1 MEKRNRIIRII
12 TFLMVIF
19 LVASACRLTRSTD
32 LTSPEAAQ
40 QIPQES
46 VETLPA
52 QTGQTILVPEYAA
65 LEGSLEALYE
75 QVSPGVVSLQFTT
88 AEGGG
93 QGTGFVID
101 KEGHIVT
108 NYHVASEATELEVHF
123 PSGLKVY
130 GSVIGT
136 DMDSDLAVIKVDV
149 DPDVLVPLTLG
160 DSEAIKVGQTVVA
173 IGNPYGL
180 SGTMTVGI
188 VSARG
193 RVLDSM
199 RQTESGTFYSSGDT
213 IQTDAL
219 INPGNSGGPLLNLN
233 GEVIGVN
240 RAIQTAGTSI
250 TGGAVNT
257 GIGFAISSNTV
268 RRVVPALIETGT
280 YAYPYLGLSSYSNMS
295 LAMVEALKLPQSTGA
310 YVASVVAGGP
320 ADQAGIKGGTQPTA
334 VQGLTTGGD
343 LIIAV
348 DGIEIKDFSE
358 LMSYLVLNA
367 SVGDD
372 IVLTII
378 RSGKTMD
385 VTVTLGQRQ

>member
-32 LTSPEAAQ
+32 LTTPEEAQ

-88 AEGGG
+88 TEGGG

-130 GSVIGT
+130 GTVIGT

>member
-1 MEKRNRIIRII
+1 MEKRNRLFRII
-12 TFLMVIF
+12 TFMVVIF
-19 LVASACRLTRSTD
+19 LVATACRLTRT
-32 LTSPEAAQ
+32 TEQTAPEAVEQ
-40 QIPQES
+40 VPQES
-46 VETLPA
+46 VATLPA
-52 QTGQTILVPEYAA
+52 QTGQTILVPEYTA

-75 QVSPGVVSLQFTT
+75 LVSPGVVSLQFNTP
-88 AEGGG
+88 EGGG

-108 NYHVASEATELEVHF
+108 NYHVASDATELEVHF

-130 GSVIGT
+130 GTLIGT
-136 DMDSDLAVIKVDV
+136 DLDSDLAVIKVDV
-149 DPDVLVPLTLG
+149 DPAMLVPLTLG
-160 DSEAIKVGQTVVA
+160 DSNAIKVGQTVVA

-199 RQTESGTFYSSGDT
+199 RQTEAGTYYSSGDT

-240 RAIQTAGTSI
+240 RAIQTAGLSI

-268 RRVVPALIETGT
+268 RKVVPSLIENGS
-280 YAYPYLGLSSYSNMS
+280 YAYPYLGLSSYSNAS
-295 LAMVEALKLPQSTGA
+295 LAMIEMLNLPQSTGA
-310 YVASVVAGGP
+310 YVASVVTGGP
-320 ADQAGIKGGTQPTA
+320 ADQAGIKGGTQPTS
-334 VQGLTTGGD
+334 VQGLSKGGD
-343 LIIAV
+343 LIVAV

-367 SVGDD
+367 SVGDE
-372 IVLTII
+372 IVLTVI
-378 RSGKTMD
+378 RSGQTMD
-385 VTVTLGQRQ
+385 IPVILGQRQ

>member
-1 MEKRNRIIRII
+1 MGKRNRIIRII

-32 LTSPEAAQ
+32 LTTPEEAQ

-88 AEGGG
+88 TEGGG

-130 GSVIGT
+130 GTVIGT

>member
-19 LVASACRLTRSTD
+19 LVTSACRLTRSTD
-32 LTSPEAAQ
+32 LTTPEAAQ

-130 GSVIGT
+130 GTVIGT

>member
-1 MEKRNRIIRII
+1 MGKQNRILRII
-12 TFLMVIF
+12 AFVLVIF
-19 LVASACRLTRSTD
+19 IAGSACRLVRTDTSTI
-32 LTSPEAAQ
+32 PEEIEAPVT
-40 QIPQES
+40 IFDP
-46 VETLPA
+46 TLPA
-52 QTGQTILVPEYAA
+52 GTCQTILVPEYTA

-75 QVSPGVVSLQFTT
+75 AVSPGVVSLQYTNSQ
-88 AEGGG
+88 GGG

-108 NYHVASEATELEVHF
+108 NYHVASDAEDLEVHF

-130 GSVIGT
+130 GTVIGT
-136 DMDSDLAVIKVDV
+136 DLDSDLAVIKVDV
-149 DPDVLVPLTLG
+149 EPDLLLPLTLG
-160 DSEAIKVGQTVVA
+160 DSNTIQVGQTVIA

-180 SGTMTVGI
+180 SGTMTMGI
-188 VSARG
+188 ISARG

-199 RQTESGTFYSSGDT
+199 RQTETGTYYSSGDT

-250 TGGAVNT
+250 TGEAVNT

-268 RRVVPALIETGT
+268 RKVVPSLIETGS

-295 LAMVEALKLPQSTGA
+295 LAMIEALGLPQSSGA
-310 YVASVVAGGP
+310 YVAGVVAGGP
-320 ADQAGIKGGTQPTA
+320 ADDAGIVGGVQSTM
-334 VQGLTTGGD
+334 VQGLNSGGD

-358 LMSYLVLNA
+358 LMSYLVLET
-367 SVGDD
+367 SVGDE
-372 IVLTII
+372 IILTVI
-378 RSGKTMD
+378 RDGQTLD
-385 VTVTLGQRQ
+385 VPVILGQRQ

>member
-1 MEKRNRIIRII
+1 MGKQNRILRII
-12 TFLMVIF
+12 AFVLVIF
-19 LVASACRLTRSTD
+19 IAGSACRLVRTDTSTI
-32 LTSPEAAQ
+32 PEEIEAPVT
-40 QIPQES
+40 IVDP
-46 VETLPA
+46 TLPA
-52 QTGQTILVPEYAA
+52 GTSQTILVPEYTA

-75 QVSPGVVSLQFTT
+75 AVSPGVVSLQYTNSQ
-88 AEGGG
+88 GGG

-108 NYHVASEATELEVHF
+108 NYHVASDAEDLEVHF

-130 GSVIGT
+130 GTVIGT
-136 DMDSDLAVIKVDV
+136 DLDSDLAVIKVDV
-149 DPDVLVPLTLG
+149 EPDLLLPLTLG
-160 DSEAIKVGQTVVA
+160 DSNTIQVGQTVIA

-180 SGTMTVGI
+180 SGTMTMGI
-188 VSARG
+188 ISARG

-199 RQTESGTFYSSGDT
+199 RQTETGTYYSSGDT

-250 TGGAVNT
+250 TGEAVNT

-268 RRVVPALIETGT
+268 RKVVPSLIETGS

-295 LAMVEALKLPQSTGA
+295 LAMIEALGLPQSSGA
-310 YVASVVAGGP
+310 YVAGVVAGGP
-320 ADQAGIKGGTQPTA
+320 ADDAGIVGGVQSTM
-334 VQGLTTGGD
+334 VQGLNSGGD

-358 LMSYLVLNA
+358 LMSYLVLET
-367 SVGDD
+367 SVGDE
-372 IVLTII
+372 IILTVI
-378 RSGKTMD
+378 RDGQTLD
-385 VTVTLGQRQ
+385 VPVILGQRQ

>member
-1 MEKRNRIIRII
+1 MEKRNRLFRII
-12 TFLMVIF
+12 TFMVVIF
-19 LVASACRLTRSTD
+19 LVATACRLTRT
-32 LTSPEAAQ
+32 TEQTTPEAVEQ
-40 QIPQES
+40 VPQES
-46 VETLPA
+46 VATLPA
-52 QTGQTILVPEYAA
+52 QTGQTILVPEYTA

-75 QVSPGVVSLQFTT
+75 LVSPGVVSLQFNTP
-88 AEGGG
+88 EGGG

-108 NYHVASEATELEVHF
+108 NYHVASDATELEVHF

-130 GSVIGT
+130 GTLIGT
-136 DMDSDLAVIKVDV
+136 DLDSDLAVIKVDV
-149 DPDVLVPLTLG
+149 DPAMLVPLTLG
-160 DSEAIKVGQTVVA
+160 DSNAIKVGQTVVA

-199 RQTESGTFYSSGDT
+199 RQTEAGTYYSSGDT

-240 RAIQTAGTSI
+240 RAIQTAGLSI

-268 RRVVPALIETGT
+268 RKVVPSLIENGS
-280 YAYPYLGLSSYSNMS
+280 YAYPYLGLSSYSNAS
-295 LAMVEALKLPQSTGA
+295 LAMIEMLNLPQSTGA
-310 YVASVVAGGP
+310 YVASVVTGGP
-320 ADQAGIKGGTQPTA
+320 ADQAGIKGGTQPTS
-334 VQGLTTGGD
+334 VQGLSKGGD
-343 LIIAV
+343 LIVAV

-367 SVGDD
+367 SVGDE
-372 IVLTII
+372 IVLTVI
-378 RSGKTMD
+378 RSGQTMD
-385 VTVTLGQRQ
+385 IPVILGQRQ

>member
-1 MEKRNRIIRII
+1 MGKQNRILRII
-12 TFLMVIF
+12 AFVLVIF
-19 LVASACRLTRSTD
+19 IAGSACRLARTDTSTI
-32 LTSPEAAQ
+32 PEEIEAPVT
-40 QIPQES
+40 IVDP
-46 VETLPA
+46 TLPA
-52 QTGQTILVPEYAA
+52 GTSQTILVPEYTA

-75 QVSPGVVSLQFTT
+75 AVSPGVVSLQYTNSQ
-88 AEGGG
+88 GGG

-108 NYHVASEATELEVHF
+108 NYHVASDAEDLEVHF

-130 GSVIGT
+130 GTVIGT
-136 DMDSDLAVIKVDV
+136 DLDSDLAVIKVDV
-149 DPDVLVPLTLG
+149 EPDLLLPLTLG
-160 DSEAIKVGQTVVA
+160 DSNTIQVGQTVIA

-180 SGTMTVGI
+180 SGTMTMGI
-188 VSARG
+188 ISARG

-199 RQTESGTFYSSGDT
+199 RQTETGTYYSSGDT

-250 TGGAVNT
+250 TGEAVNT

-268 RRVVPALIETGT
+268 RKVVPSLIETGS

-295 LAMVEALKLPQSTGA
+295 LAMIDALGLPQSSGA
-310 YVASVVAGGP
+310 YVAGVVAGGP
-320 ADQAGIKGGTQPTA
+320 ADDAGIVGGVQSTM
-334 VQGLTTGGD
+334 VQGLNSGGD

-358 LMSYLVLNA
+358 LMSYLVLET
-367 SVGDD
+367 SVGDE
-372 IVLTII
+372 IILTVI
-378 RSGKTMD
+378 RDGQTLD
-385 VTVTLGQRQ
+385 VPVILGQRQ

>member
-1 MEKRNRIIRII
+1 MGKQNRILRII
-12 TFLMVIF
+12 AFVLVIF
-19 LVASACRLTRSTD
+19 IAGSACRLARTDTSTI
-32 LTSPEAAQ
+32 PEEIEAPVT
-40 QIPQES
+40 IVDP
-46 VETLPA
+46 TLPA
-52 QTGQTILVPEYAA
+52 GTSQTILVPEYTA

-75 QVSPGVVSLQFTT
+75 AVSPGVVSLQYTNSQ
-88 AEGGG
+88 GGG

-108 NYHVASEATELEVHF
+108 NYHVASDAEDLEVHF

-130 GSVIGT
+130 GTVIGT
-136 DMDSDLAVIKVDV
+136 DLDSDLAVIKVDV
-149 DPDVLVPLTLG
+149 EPDLLLPLTLG
-160 DSEAIKVGQTVVA
+160 DSNTIQVGQTVIA

-180 SGTMTVGI
+180 SGTMTMGI
-188 VSARG
+188 ISARG

-199 RQTESGTFYSSGDT
+199 RQTETGTYYSSGDT

-250 TGGAVNT
+250 TGEAVNT

-268 RRVVPALIETGT
+268 RKVVPSLIETGS

-295 LAMVEALKLPQSTGA
+295 LAMIDALGLPQSSGA
-310 YVASVVAGGP
+310 YVAGVVAGGP
-320 ADQAGIKGGTQPTA
+320 ADDAGIVGGVQSTM
-334 VQGLTTGGD
+334 VQGLNSGGD
-343 LIIAV
+343 FIIAV

-358 LMSYLVLNA
+358 LMSYLVLET
-367 SVGDD
+367 SVGDE
-372 IVLTII
+372 IILTVI
-378 RSGKTMD
+378 RDGQTLD
-385 VTVTLGQRQ
+385 VPVILGQRQ